1 MGLCC
6 VAVLSW
12 ADSCTEFRWGI
23 DGGLMGSSNG
33 ELGSDTKSAMELLV
47 EGVEVPK
54 DAVLDEGII
63 VAAQSRG
70 MNLLLTLG

>member
-1 MGLCC
+1 
-6 VAVLSW
+6 
-12 ADSCTEFRWGI
+12 
-23 DGGLMGSSNG
+23 MGSSNG